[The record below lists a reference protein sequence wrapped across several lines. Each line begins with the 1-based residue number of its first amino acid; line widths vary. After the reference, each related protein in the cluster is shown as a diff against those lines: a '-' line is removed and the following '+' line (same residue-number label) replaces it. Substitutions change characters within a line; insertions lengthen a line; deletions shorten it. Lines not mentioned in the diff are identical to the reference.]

1 MKIRKITSDDAQV
14 FLTLQNK
21 LDEETEFRVYEPDER
36 KTTPEEMEKI
46 ISSKQ
51 EDLILLAINDDDVV
65 GYIEAE
71 RGKFN
76 RNKHSAHI
84 NLAVLKKFHGRGI
97 AKLFFDEVEKWAK
110 LNDIH
115 RLDLCVFISN
125 TNAINLYNKMGFV
138 KEGTKKDSFLVDGNY
153 VDEFM
158 MAKIIEK

>member
-1 MKIRKITSDDAQV
+1 MNIRKITSEDAQAY
-14 FLTLQNK
+14 LALQNK
-21 LDEETEFRVYEPDER
+21 LDEETEFRAYEPGER
-36 KTTPEEMEKI
+36 KTTLEEMEKI

-51 EDLILLAINDDDVV
+51 EDLILLAIHDDEVV

-84 NLAVLKKFHGRGI
+84 NLAVLKKFQGRGI
-97 AKLFFDEVEKWAK
+97 AKLFFNEVERWAK
-110 LNDIH
+110 LNHIH

-138 KEGTKKDSFLVDGNY
+138 KEGTKKDTFLVDGNY

-158 MAKIIEK
+158 MAKIIE